1 MDYKYR
7 AIAACIQE
15 VDRTYKSFRKKVR
28 PVFSDITDGKFN
40 EMLPDDFLKSL
51 PGMDDCIAV
60 AIYQTR
66 KYYGASGENNG
77 DSLRRL

>member
-1 MDYKYR
+1 M
-7 AIAACIQE
+7 
-15 VDRTYKSFRKKVR
+15 R

-51 PGMDDCIAV
+51 PEMDDCIAV

-66 KYYGASGENNG
+66 KYYGVSGENNG
-77 DSLRRL
+77 RFTTEAIKATHALGLHDFELVV